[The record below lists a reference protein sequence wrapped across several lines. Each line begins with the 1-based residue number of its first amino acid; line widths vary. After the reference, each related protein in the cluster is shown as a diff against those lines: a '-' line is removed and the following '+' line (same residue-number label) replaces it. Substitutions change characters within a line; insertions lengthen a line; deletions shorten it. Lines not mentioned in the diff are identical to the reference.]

1 MFNNTRRRL
10 VILNAAVFLLLLSI
24 LSSLLY
30 VHMRYRLFHDT
41 DEILNQAEHRIQSF
55 HNISELL
62 RSDHPDPQQ
71 DERTTYL
78 FWDAQGQLIEQVP
91 KQSFS
96 LGIASQFRNHPDAQT
111 VRTVTTDKHSYRV
124 LQFPNQNQS
133 SSTIASIGIV
143 RSLEDVKGTLRSL
156 MLDIAVGIV
165 AGVIISI
172 FAGLFLA
179 ERALVPIR
187 RSWEKQQR
195 FVADASHELRTPTA
209 VIHAQTELLFR
220 HPTHSIEQESPNIA
234 VILKESKRM
243 GKLVEDLLTLARSD
257 SNQLQI
263 QSSTIALDSLLS
275 EVIDQFRLLA
285 DTQEIEII
293 TDLHPPLTL
302 WGDEGRIR
310 QLLIILLDNALKY
323 TPSSGRIEVSGR
335 YQSNSVY
342 ISILDTGCG
351 IAEDELPHIFE
362 RFYRGDK
369 VRSRTQGGTGL
380 GLSIAQWIVDA
391 HGGVIRV
398 HSKVNT
404 GTKVE
409 LLFPRKH
416 RGQAETG
423 GLGKV

>member
-172 FAGLFLA
+172 LAGLFLA

-342 ISILDTGCG
+342 ISISDSGCG

-398 HSKVNT
+398 HSKVNA

>member
-1 MFNNTRRRL
+1 MFNKTRRRL
-10 VILNAAVFLLLLSI
+10 VILNAAVFFLFLSV

-41 DEILNQAEHRIQSF
+41 DEILKQAEHRVQTY
-55 HNISELL
+55 HNLSELL
-62 RSDHPDPQQ
+62 RSNDRDPQQ

-78 FWDAQGQLIEQVP
+78 FWNAHGQLIGQVP
-91 KQSFS
+91 KLSFS
-96 LGIASQFRNHPDAQT
+96 LGTVDQFRNQTDART
-111 VRTVTTDKHSYRV
+111 VRTITADKHSYRI
-124 LQFPNQNQS
+124 LQFPNLNQS
-133 SSTIASIGIV
+133 SSIIASIGIV

-156 MLDIAVGIV
+156 MRDISVGII
-165 AGVIISI
+165 AGVVISI

-179 ERALVPIR
+179 ERALIPIR
-187 RSWEKQQR
+187 RAWEKQQH

-209 VIHAQTELLFR
+209 IIHAQTELLFR
-220 HPTHSIEQESPNIA
+220 HPTHSIEQESPQIA

-263 QSSTIALDSLLS
+263 QSSIIALDSILS
-275 EVIDQFRLLA
+275 EVMDQFRLLA
-285 DTQEIEII
+285 HIKEIKIM
-293 TDLHPPLTL
+293 TDFQSPLSL

-323 TPSSGRIEVSGR
+323 TPTSGWIEVTGR
-335 YQSNSVY
+335 YQSNFVY
-342 ISILDTGCG
+342 ISISDSGCG

-369 VRSRTQGGTGL
+369 ARSRTQGGTGL

-391 HGGVIRV
+391 QGGVIRV
-398 HSKVNT
+398 HSKVNA

-409 LLFPRKH
+409 LLFPGKH
-416 RGQAETG
+416 
-423 GLGKV
+423 